1 MSVGRFLSSVNN
13 VHISQHLSS
22 DTQWTTEP
30 RLDKVISEE
39 PLEVWIQLLDNTARQ
54 TKQAALPVL
63 TLMRTPGDDIN
74 LVTGWLLSSGLI
86 DSPAQIVSIHH
97 TGSERLKHG
106 HSNRV
111 LVTLSA
117 QTPIDLSSLQ
127 RHEVANSACGV
138 CGQQS
143 IEAILLRLEQ
153 KRQQPRAQR
162 MPLKRERI
170 AALVTAFS
178 AQLTLY
184 QQTGGNHGV
193 ALFSQHEGVVDCR
206 EDVGRHNALDKVI
219 GANAAQLFDTEQP
232 ISTSQPVSGMGVILS
247 GRAGFEMIQKAV
259 MANIDYVLALGAPSS
274 LALELA
280 RETDLLLVGF
290 IKPQRFNVYCGE
302 HWLS

>member
-1 MSVGRFLSSVNN
+1 MSSVNN
-13 VHISQHLSS
+13 VQISQHLSS
-22 DTQWTTEP
+22 DTQWTAES
-30 RLDKVISEE
+30 RLDKVICEE
-39 PLEVWIQLLDNTARQ
+39 PLEVWIQSHTATPGQ
-54 TKQAALPVL
+54 NKPLAQPVL

-74 LVTGWLLSSGLI
+74 LVRGWLLSSGLI
-86 DSPAQIVSIHH
+86 DSPAQIYAIHH
-97 TGSERLKHG
+97 TGSERLKRG

-117 QTPIDLSSLQ
+117 QSPIDLSSFR
-127 RHEVANSACGV
+127 RHEVASSACGV

-153 KRQQPRAQR
+153 KSQQAHLNRV
-162 MPLKRERI
+162 PLQAKHI
-170 AALVTAFS
+170 DALISAFS
-178 AQLTLY
+178 QRLPLF

-193 ALFSQHEGVVDCR
+193 ALFSQHEGIIDSR

-219 GANAAQLFDTEQP
+219 GANADRLFGTQQP
-232 ISTSQPVSGMGVILS
+232 LRPSQAVSGMGVILS

-280 RETDLLLVGF
+280 QETDMLLLGF
-290 IKPQRFNVYCGE
+290 IKPQRFNVYSGE